1 MIALGLSNLLIWLK
15 FICTDSARLTFLFI
29 LLIRFELDL
38 FDVAFDVISE

>member
-15 FICTDSARLTFLFI
+15 FISTDSARLTFLFI
-29 LLIRFELDL
+29 LLIWFELDL